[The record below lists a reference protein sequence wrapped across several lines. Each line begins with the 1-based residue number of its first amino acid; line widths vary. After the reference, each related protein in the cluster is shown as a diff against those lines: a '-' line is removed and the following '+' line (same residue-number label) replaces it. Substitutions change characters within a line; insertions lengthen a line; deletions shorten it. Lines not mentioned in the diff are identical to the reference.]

1 MTPITFEKNER
12 LMFGCISVTDELFFA
27 YLFVGSQ
34 DSQRFWIG
42 KKGKVVGSEAKLFS
56 SCDAVPSN
64 KGRRNK
70 SKQIKKK
77 YEDPTIR

>member
-42 KKGKVVGSEAKLFS
+42 KKGKVVGSEAKLFFLL
-56 SCDAVPSN
+56 VMPY
-64 KGRRNK
+64 RVTREEE
-70 SKQIKKK
+70 IKVN
-77 YEDPTIR
+77 R